1 MYREVIIILSILNL
15 DIISIGGTGA
25 KVFPMAE
32 LLSYDLKDRAA
43 HGTGSPVRRCRLDFR
58 ISTFRFPSCDKIGS
72 SIAPIDRV
80 ANPIVVER
88 ISTAI
93 TPKLRQS
100 FP

>member
-1 MYREVIIILSILNL
+1 MYREAIIILSILNL

-58 ISTFRFPSCDKIGS
+58 ISKFPFRH
-72 SIAPIDRV
+72 V
-80 ANPIVVER
+80 
-88 ISTAI
+88 T
-93 TPKLRQS
+93 KLALRSRQ
-100 FP
+100 